1 MLLRV
6 SCMGLQVQSH
16 SLAWAL
22 SNKVILKLL
31 ILVLTTLLIVEMLG
45 KHFMLYEASFAPTG
59 KAST

>member
-1 MLLRV
+1 
-6 SCMGLQVQSH
+6 MGLQVQSH
-16 SLAWAL
+16 SLAWAS

-31 ILVLTTLLIVEMLG
+31 ILVLPTLLIVEMLG